1 MSEVTREPIL
11 FECTPRQLTKLLLK
25 TLRAGLVPFIQ
36 GSPGIGK
43 SALTKNV
50 AKTMRLKVIDHRLS
64 TSAPEDLSGLPA
76 FVNGKA
82 TFMPF
87 DLFPTEDTPVPEG
100 YDGWVLFLD
109 EFNSAA
115 KSVQAAAYK
124 LILDRMVGQ
133 HRLHDK
139 VHIVAAGNYATDRA
153 IVNPLGT
160 AMQSR
165 LVHLKLVHNVD
176 EWLEDVA
183 FAEDYD
189 PRIIAYISYKPE
201 ALFDFRPDHN
211 ELTFC
216 CPRTWEF
223 MNKLLK
229 NNTYGIIQDKH
240 GNDIYEMDADS
251 ALFAGTITSLVATS
265 FIQFTKVFMN
275 LPDIGQV
282 VALPTAT
289 PIPGD
294 KALRWATVL
303 HLLEKVDEK
312 SFEPV
317 GTYISRFDTEF
328 RLIFFRG
335 LVLRKKELKA
345 HPAFRKMVGELSKYL
360 NED

>member
-1 MSEVTREPIL
+1 MSEITREPIL
-11 FECTPRQLTKLLLK
+11 FDCTPRQLTRMLNKV
-25 TLRAGLVPFIQ
+25 LRAGLVPFIQ

-43 SALTKNV
+43 SALTKKVGKMMN
-50 AKTMRLKVIDHRLS
+50 LKPIDHRLS
-64 TSAPEDLSGLPA
+64 TSAPEDLSGLPT
-76 FVNGKA
+76 FVEGKA
-82 TFMPF
+82 TFAPF
-87 DLFPTEDTPVPEG
+87 DIFPTEDTPLPDG
-100 YDGWVLFLD
+100 YDGWLLFLD

-133 HRLHDK
+133 HNLHPK

-165 LVHLKLVHNVD
+165 LVHLKLTHNVD

-183 FAEDYD
+183 FAENYD
-189 PRIIAYISYKPE
+189 SRIIAYISYKPE

-223 MNKLLK
+223 MNKLLQ

-240 GNDIYEMDADS
+240 GNDIYEMEADS
-251 ALFAGTITSLVATS
+251 ALFAGTITSLTATS
-265 FIQFTKVFMN
+265 FIQFTKVFLS
-275 LPDIGQV
+275 LPEISQV
-282 VALPTAT
+282 IALPTST

>member
-1 MSEVTREPIL
+1 MNT
-11 FECTPRQLTKLLLK
+11 
-25 TLRAGLVPFIQ
+25 
-36 GSPGIGK
+36 
-43 SALTKNV
+43 
-50 AKTMRLKVIDHRLS
+50 
-64 TSAPEDLSGLPA
+64 
-76 FVNGKA
+76 
-82 TFMPF
+82 
-87 DLFPTEDTPVPEG
+87 
-100 YDGWVLFLD
+100 W
-109 EFNSAA
+109 
-115 KSVQAAAYK
+115 YK

-133 HRLHDK
+133 HKLHEK

-165 LVHLKLVHNVD
+165 LIHLKMVHSAD

-183 FAEDYD
+183 FAEGYD

-201 ALFDFRPDHN
+201 SLFDFRPDHN

-223 MNKLLK
+223 MNDILK
-229 NNTYGIIQDKH
+229 TKQYGIIQDKL
-240 GNDIYEMDADS
+240 GNDIYEMDADTP
-251 ALFAGTITSLVATS
+251 LFAGTITSLVATS

-275 LPDIGQV
+275 LPDIGQII
-282 VALPTAT
+282 ALPTGT

-312 SFEPV
+312 NFEPV

-328 RLIFFRG
+328 RLI
-335 LVLRKKELKA
+335 L
-345 HPAFRKMVGELSKYL
+345 
-360 NED
+360 

>member
-1 MSEVTREPIL
+1 MTEPIM
-11 FECTPRQLTKLLLK
+11 FECTPRQLTRHLLTAL
-25 TLRAGLVPFIQ
+25 AVGLVPMIH

-43 SALTKNV
+43 SALAKNA
-50 AKTMRLKVIDHRLS
+50 AKKLNLKVIDHRLS
-64 TSAPEDLSGLPA
+64 TSAPEDLSGLPS

-82 TFMPF
+82 TFSPF
-87 DLFPTEDTPVPEG
+87 DIFPTEDTPVPDG
-100 YDGWVLFLD
+100 FDGWLLFLD

-133 HRLHDK
+133 HKLHEK
-139 VHIVAAGNYATDRA
+139 VHIAGAGNYATDRA

-165 LVHLKLVHNVD
+165 LIHLKLTHNVD
-176 EWLEDVA
+176 EWMEDVA
-183 FAEDYD
+183 FAENYD
-189 PRIIAYISYKPE
+189 KRIVAYISWKPD

-229 NNTYGIIQDKH
+229 GKQYGTVQDKY
-240 GNDIYEMDADS
+240 GNDIYEMDLDA
-251 ALFAGTITSLVATS
+251 ALFAGTITSGTATG
-265 FIQFTKVFMN
+265 FIQFTKVFLN
-275 LPDIGQV
+275 LPDIGMII
-282 VALPTAT
+282 AMPNAT

-294 KALRWATVL
+294 KALQWATIT
-303 HLLEKVDEK
+303 HLIEHADEK
-312 SFEPV
+312 NFEPV
-317 GTYISRFDTEF
+317 GEYVSRFNTEF
-328 RLIFFRG
+328 RLIFFRSIII
-335 LVLRKKELKA
+335 RKPVLKA

-360 NED
+360 ND